1 MAGFQVANFSFGK
14 NIKDDERQKAIA
26 AMNAATTR
34 RGQDMQAAQAD
45 ANREENARQFDERQA
60 SIEAARAEGAR
71 QFDAQMDERAAH
83 RAEGARQ
90 FDETQAQKKRE
101 YADRR
106 GDVERAQSWDDAL
119 KMQQMERDE
128 QELENRRLAFDERN
142 AKLDSYLRI
151 KEEEDAQAE
160 RRNAL
165 MESSYGNMAVLAQL
179 QNGTVTKKQ
188 VDAFNNELLE
198 GGMIDKGREY
208 NYIGTIDQTTGQ
220 PFADGKLHF
229 VRYALDGNGQVQP
242 DPKTGRPLVEIDNPL
257 DTDIRNA
264 MLSSYFGDVKEFMGS
279 GRGGGMSPERMQ
291 LERDKIYM
299 RDKELAA
306 RKEQAAARLKAM
318 KQKLTASI
326 ARNFNQTRRGAGMT
340 EEEAGQYQTGI
351 KNVLMDM
358 IGLIND
364 GVSGG
369 EESPQSF
376 SGGEVQEGGVKTTK
390 GRPAGGGVGVEKR
403 KEGGKTYV
411 YRTLKD
417 GRKFRAP
424 EDSNLND
431 RSSWEEVK

>member
-14 NIKDDERQKAIA
+14 NIKDDERQRAIA
-26 AMNAATTR
+26 AMNAATAR

-45 ANREENARQFDERQA
+45 ANREENARQFDEKQA
-60 SIEAARAEGAR
+60 AAEATRAEGAR
-71 QFDAQMDERAAH
+71 QFDAQLDERAAN

-160 RRNAL
+160 RRDAL

-208 NYIGTIDQTTGQ
+208 NYIGTIDRTTGQ

-326 ARNFNQTRRGAGMT
+326 ARNFNKTRQGAGMT
-340 EEEAGQYQTGI
+340 KEEAGQYQTGI

-364 GVSGG
+364 DVGGG
-369 EESPQSF
+369 EETPQVA
-376 SGGEVQEGGVKTTK
+376 SGGEVQEGGAKTTK
-390 GRPAGGGVGVEKR
+390 GRPAEGGVGVEKR
-403 KEGGKTYV
+403 NEGGKTYV
-411 YRTLKD
+411 YRTLKN

>member
-14 NIKDDERQKAIA
+14 NIKDDERQRAIA
-26 AMNAATTR
+26 AMNAATAR

-160 RRNAL
+160 RRDAL

-257 DTDIRNA
+257 DTDIRNT

-326 ARNFNQTRRGAGMT
+326 ARNFNQTRQGAGMT

-364 GVSGG
+364 DVSGG
-369 EESPQSF
+369 EESPQSS
-376 SGGEVQEGGVKTTK
+376 SGGEEGRQGAAV
-390 GRPAGGGVGVEKR
+390 GQQGNGGNAFRELSRDEYAKLPTEEKKR
-403 KEGGKTYV
+403 
-411 YRTLKD
+411 YREAWKAW
-417 GRKFRAP
+417 K
-424 EDSNLND
+424 
-431 RSSWEEVK
+431 SSLAR